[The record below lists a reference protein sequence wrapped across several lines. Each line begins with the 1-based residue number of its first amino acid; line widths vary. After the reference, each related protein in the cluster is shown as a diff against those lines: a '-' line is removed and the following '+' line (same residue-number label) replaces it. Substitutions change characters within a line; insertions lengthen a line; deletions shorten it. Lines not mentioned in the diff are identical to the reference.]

1 MHAGTKLYARPA
13 TGTQAEL
20 CTDMDEAFSQSFVM
34 NGVLYLLDGQTYR
47 AVRKNSAGTAWE
59 AVKVQD
65 VAYVPTT
72 TISAQPTGGGT
83 SYEAVN
89 LLTPKRINTF
99 IGNGSATQ
107 FQVDA
112 KNLDDTEVTAAVNGA
127 SVTVSSVNRTT
138 GLITLASAPANANGL
153 ANVSI
158 TFSKTVTG
166 YADKINQCRFAGLY
180 GGKNDTR
187 AFVAGNP
194 DEPDCDWQSGL
205 YDPTYFPD
213 TGYTPHGDGR
223 VRDCRLSQA
232 V

>member
-1 MHAGTKLYARPA
+1 MN
-13 TGTQAEL
+13 
-20 CTDMDEAFSQSFVM
+20 EAFSQSFVM

-138 GLITLASAPANANGL
+138 GLITLASAPC
-153 ANVSI
+153 
-158 TFSKTVTG
+158 KR
-166 YADKINQCRFAGLY
+166 QRAGQRIHHVLQ
-180 GGKNDTR
+180 N
-187 AFVAGNP
+187 
-194 DEPDCDWQSGL
+194 
-205 YDPTYFPD
+205 
-213 TGYTPHGDGR
+213 
-223 VRDCRLSQA
+223 RDRLCG
-232 V
+232 

>member
-1 MHAGTKLYARPA
+1 M
-13 TGTQAEL
+13 
-20 CTDMDEAFSQSFVM
+20 
-34 NGVLYLLDGQTYR
+34 
-47 AVRKNSAGTAWE
+47 RKNSAGTAWE

-138 GLITLASAPANANGL
+138 GLITLASAPANANGS
-153 ANVSI
+153 AE
-158 TFSKTVTG
+158 
-166 YADKINQCRFAGLY
+166 Q
-180 GGKNDTR
+180 
-187 AFVAGNP
+187 
-194 DEPDCDWQSGL
+194 Q
-205 YDPTYFPD
+205 TYPSRS
-213 TGYTPHGDGR
+213 PKP
-223 VRDCRLSQA
+223 
-232 V
+232 